1 MSWKL
6 TCMLQKYHK
15 KYRNSVNSYVNS
27 SVNILYKTKINSNL
41 KYNMLLSHE

>member
-15 KYRNSVNSYVNS
+15 KYRNFVNSL
-27 SVNILYKTKINSNL
+27 LYKTKIISNV
-41 KYNMLLSHE
+41 KYNMLLTHE

>member
-15 KYRNSVNSYVNS
+15 KYRNSVNSF
-27 SVNILYKTKINSNL
+27 ILYKTKIISNV